1 MTLRQAQGEREH
13 EEPIEVMWAGKYIR
27 AVRRGRWE
35 YASRTNDVRAVV
47 IIAEVEGKLVVI
59 DQPRVPIGKR
69 CLELPA
75 GLVGDTDPNA
85 TVEGTAVKELE
96 EETGYTAAN
105 VEVLG
110 EFYSSPGMVAE
121 SFTLVRATGLTRV
134 GNGGGDDSEDIRV
147 HLVERSHI
155 PGFVEQMR
163 REGIGI
169 DVKLLMFMH
178 F

>member
-1 MTLRQAQGEREH
+1 MTLRQAQDEREH
-13 EEPIEVMWAGKYIR
+13 EEPIEVTWAGKYIR

-35 YASRTNDVRAVV
+35 YASRTNEVRAVV
-47 IIAEVEGKLVVI
+47 IIAEVEGKLILI

-85 TVEGTAVKELE
+85 TVEETAVKELE
-96 EETGYTAAN
+96 EETGYTATN

-147 HLVERSHI
+147 HLVERSDI